1 MPRLRGRDGGG
12 REAHDGLGEQGISL
26 FGRKRQNGD
35 DNGPDG
41 IQDPKLTHYLYFE
54 TRATAEAAG
63 EAIRV
68 RGYDIDVMKSADD
81 QQWLLLAVG
90 AIPADEDTIDDS
102 RGYFEGLASSLGGEY
117 DGWEMGPFEQ
127 P

>member
-1 MPRLRGRDGGG
+1 MS
-12 REAHDGLGEQGISL
+12 I
-26 FGRKRQNGD
+26 FGRRQRNED
-35 DNGPDG
+35 DRESGG
-41 IQDPKLTHYLYFE
+41 LAEPKLTHYLYFE
-54 TRATAEAAG
+54 SRATAEAAG
-63 EAIRV
+63 EAIRG

-90 AIPADEDTIDDS
+90 SIPVDENTIDDN
-102 RGYFEGLASSLGGEY
+102 RYYFDGLAGSLGGEY